1 MGLRVDGVS
10 RRPRGGSGGAAE
22 KALLPQAHG
31 ARMEKAVGIAGGAL
45 AAAAILIA
53 ASLALAPPAG
63 VGAQD
68 GMAAPAPATV
78 PAPAPAGGG
87 MQGQGVAGTPEG
99 PSEAYAEA
107 VSTGAGGAAA
117 AVAAEAAP
125 GSGRDEGISGA
136 LPLTEIFEMVEEG
149 TVRVEVRRPPSMLSP
164 VSGVGSGIVF
174 DSRGNIVTNAHVVD
188 GADRIFVTFLD
199 GRSYNAEVVG
209 ADPFTDIAVIRA
221 PEAAGEGG
229 SRLHPLR
236 LGDSANLM
244 VGEPIAAIG
253 NPFGL
258 SGSMTSGIVSQ
269 LGRLLPAHG
278 AFQIPDIIQ
287 TDAAIN
293 PGNSGG
299 PLLNM
304 RGEVVGINTAIR
316 SDTGEF
322 TGVGFAVPSQTVA
335 KIVPVLIR
343 DGGYRHP
350 WIGVSGMD
358 IDPDTAGAL
367 GLDDTRGFL
376 VMTVVE
382 GSPAD
387 RAGLRGSSGTVLV
400 EGPGGE
406 EEERPAGGD
415 IITGVDGIEVRR
427 ISDILVHLQRAKT
440 VGDDLAL
447 DILRDGR
454 STSLVVVLGER
465 PESVQIVPE

>member
-1 MGLRVDGVS
+1 
-10 RRPRGGSGGAAE
+10 
-22 KALLPQAHG
+22 
-31 ARMEKAVGIAGGAL
+31 MEKAVGIAGGAL
-45 AAAAILIA
+45 AAAAVLIA
-53 ASLALAPPAG
+53 VSLALAPPAG
-63 VGAQD
+63 VDAQGAAGLQNQ
-68 GMAAPAPATV
+68 PAPA
-78 PAPAPAGGG
+78 APQGAG
-87 MQGQGVAGTPEG
+87 QGQGQGQ
-99 PSEAYAEA
+99 AYAPAAEPA
-107 VSTGAGGAAA
+107 AGQAAA
-117 AVAAEAAP
+117 AASQ
-125 GSGRDEGISGA
+125 GSSLGGIDGA

-149 TVRVEVRRPPSMLSP
+149 TVRVEVRRPPSVTSP

-174 DSRGNIVTNAHVVD
+174 DLRGNIVTNAHVVE
-188 GADRIFVTFLD
+188 GADRIIVTFLD

-209 ADPFTDIAVIRA
+209 ADPFTDIAVIA
-221 PEAAGEGG
+221 VGGAEEGG
-229 SRLHPLR
+229 SRLYPLR
-236 LGDSANLM
+236 LGDSANLR
-244 VGEPIAAIG
+244 VGERIAAIG

-258 SGSMTSGIVSQ
+258 SGSMTAGIVSQ
-269 LGRLLPAHG
+269 LGRLLPAQG

-335 KIVPVLIR
+335 KIVPAIIR

-358 IDPDTAGAL
+358 IDPDTAGAI
-367 GLDDTRGFL
+367 GLEDTRGFM

-387 RAGLRGSSGTVLV
+387 RAGLRGSSETVLV
-400 EGPGGE
+400 EVPGGGE
-406 EEERPAGGD
+406 EERQVGGD
-415 IITGVDGIEVRR
+415 VITAVDGVEVRR
-427 ISDILVHLQRAKT
+427 ISDILVHLQRAKS
-440 VGDDLAL
+440 VGDELVL

-454 STSLVVVLGER
+454 STSLVVVLGDR
-465 PESVQIVPE
+465 PASVQLDPE